1 MDEHS
6 NLLLKAKQTQRE
18 SLKESE
24 FLSAQLQKTLESLI
38 RSNSKNDINGPSS
51 LDKITT
57 IHQIDNE
64 INRQLNK
71 DISVNFQELLN
82 DKKRLVKRMNKC
94 YKLLQQ
100 TKTSNIID
108 NLQKNSELIDQE
120 LRIIENTVRNING
133 GGDR

>member
-24 FLSAQLQKTLESLI
+24 YLSAQLQKSLETLI
-38 RSNSKNDINGPSS
+38 RSNSRNDINGPSS

-71 DISVNFQELLN
+71 DISVNFQDLLN

-100 TKTSNIID
+100 SKTGNLVD

-120 LRIIENTVRNING
+120 LRILEKTLENIQRT
-133 GGDR
+133 